1 MKSYLNFTRNVT
13 AILAFS
19 LLLAC
24 CSVSRD
30 TLDST
35 DGKID
40 SPGTQLDSDGYDF
53 FIPVSEVDLKDRS
66 FYGYLIIKTTAGF
79 DESGFSSLGAAIRDS
94 FELNGSRYYH
104 VYRAH
109 NVLELLNS
117 VKKMNGVI
125 YAEPDYTN
133 DLDSPVSYPSGLD
146 DPYLM
151 SAQYSFHITEMK
163 EALETHGVGPNEIY
177 VALVDSGINI
187 PHEEFSGVFDH
198 GYSMFSKSDNG
209 NGTVTYTFVG
219 DQNTPVDMGVGDNW
233 DINPGEGH
241 GSHVAGTISASGNNA
256 VGVAGVCPANA
267 KLIVYKCFAC
277 DANGASVSG
286 SGSNWAVYG
295 SYKHLIDWKIANS
308 ISQTIPVNMSLGGS
322 PANYFA
328 IDMINYGLANDV
340 FIVAS
345 SGNSGTNTIHY
356 PAGYTGCVTVGATN
370 GADKKVHFSTSG
382 NFLSVAAP
390 GLDIISCGK
399 NGNNDYQFKSGTSM
413 SAPFVTGL
421 AAYMLTF
428 DPTLTPAQI
437 KQIIE
442 ENADDLAPSGYDED
456 TGWGRV
462 HVLNTIAD
470 VAVGNIPAAGGLTYT
485 DATLTVS
492 TTNTHPDAPFPEI
505 QNLHVYLY
513 DSNGRY
519 VSVSVSDESG
529 NAYFNLLQLGN
540 YTAIANYY
548 DQIVKA
554 ENIVVG
560 ETDVTVEMQF
570 NVPPPWYIQ
579 TLPNDGAS
587 SSNTDTVIALYDGS
601 GKLLKNYDYVM
612 LDTLDYP
619 LISGQTYYIEIT
631 GFMDATGH
639 YGLYVSQ
646 SLKDPA
652 SITGSDPL
660 ADGVNDQYESNDTLG
675 EASAVLADTPY
686 NAYLAVNDTDVFV
699 ITIP

>member
-1 MKSYLNFTRNVT
+1 MKRYLAFTRNVA

-19 LLLAC
+19 LLLTC

-30 TLDST
+30 KADSVESKT
-35 DGKID
+35 NL
-40 SPGTQLDSDGYDF
+40 PGTQPEWGGYEF

-66 FYGYLIIKTTAGF
+66 FYGYLIIKTASGF
-79 DESGFSSLGAAIRDS
+79 DESGFSKLGAEIRDS
-94 FELNGSRYYH
+94 FELKGSRYYH
-104 VYRAH
+104 VYRKH

-117 VKKMNGVI
+117 VKTMKGVM

-151 SAQYSFHITEMK
+151 SAQYSYYIAKMK

-177 VALVDSGINI
+177 VALVDTGINI
-187 PHEEFSGVFDH
+187 PHEDFSGVFDH

-209 NGTVTYTFVG
+209 DGTVTYTFVG
-219 DQNTPVDMGVGDNW
+219 DQNNPVDMGGSDNW

-241 GSHVAGTISASGNNA
+241 GSHVAGTISAAGNNS

-267 KLIVYKCFAC
+267 KLIVYKCFAD
-277 DANGASVSG
+277 DANGARVSG
-286 SGSNWAVYG
+286 SGSNWAIYG
-295 SYKHLIDWKIANS
+295 SYKHIVDWKITNS
-308 ISQTIPVNMSLGGS
+308 IPQTIPVNMSLGGA
-322 PANYFA
+322 PATYFA
-328 IDMINYGLANDV
+328 IDMVNYGLANNV

-345 SGNSGTNTIHY
+345 SGNSGTNTAHY
-356 PAGYTGCVTVGATN
+356 PAGYAGCVTVGATN

-382 NFLSVAAP
+382 SFVSVAAP
-390 GLDIISCGK
+390 GYDIISCGQS
-399 NGNNDYQFKSGTSM
+399 GNNDYQFKSGTSM
-413 SAPFVTGL
+413 AAPFVTGL

-442 ENADDLAPSGYDED
+442 ENADDLGPSGYDED

-462 HVLNTIAD
+462 NVLNTIAD
-470 VAVGNIPAAGGLTYT
+470 VAAGNIPVPGSRIYT

-492 TTNTHPDAPFPEI
+492 TTNTHLGAPAPEI

-519 VSVSVSDESG
+519 VSVSISDESG
-529 NAYFNLLQLGN
+529 NAYFNLLPLGN

-560 ETDVTVEMQF
+560 ETDMTVDMQF
-570 NVPPPWYIQ
+570 NVPPPWHIQ

-587 SSNTDTVIALYDGS
+587 SSGTDTVIALYDGS
-601 GKLLKNYDYVM
+601 GKLLELYDWAI

-619 LISGQTYYIEIT
+619 LTSGQTYYIEIT
-631 GFMDATGH
+631 GYIGDTGH

-652 SITGSDPL
+652 SISGSDPL
-660 ADGVNDQYESNDTLG
+660 ADGVNDQYEPNDTLG
-675 EASAVLADTPY
+675 EAASVLVDTSY
-686 NAYLAVNDTDVFV
+686 NAYLAINDSDVFV